1 MTITRR
7 TALISATASAGL
19 LAAPFVRRVD
29 ARAAEFTYKF
39 ANNQPLT
46 HPSNIRGAEA
56 AAAILEESGG
66 RIDIQ
71 IFPSNQ
77 LGADTDVLGQL
88 REGRV
93 EFFLS
98 EL

>member
-7 TALISATASAGL
+7 TALIGATASAGL
-19 LAAPFVRRVD
+19 LAAPFMRRAD
-29 ARAAEFTYKF
+29 ARSAEFTYKF

-46 HPSNIRGAEA
+46 HPSNIRSAEA

-66 RIDIQ
+66 RVDVQ

-77 LGADTDVLGQL
+77 LGSGLID
-88 REGRV
+88 
-93 EFFLS
+93 
-98 EL
+98 